1 MRCCTYDLCACV
13 HSRLHSRE
21 KLRLIC
27 SRQHKMSSLLSLRLT
42 NTVLLHVHLKFF
54 FLSIKRGHFHN
65 SFFFY
70 SPVKE
75 LCLKQ
80 TLSVN
85 RCAVEGGTGKPIF
98 HQKYFPRKC
107 LIIPKFTTTLNLVQ
121 RHKETANRES
131 ALLGTVPQRAAIP
144 PWLTYSMCRMGKP
157 TRISFGRGHIVLPS
171 FLYPQGTSSL
181 TIC

>member
-1 MRCCTYDLCACV
+1 MICV
-13 HSRLHSRE
+13 LVFIQDYTAERNYG
-21 KLRLIC
+21 
-27 SRQHKMSSLLSLRLT
+27 LSAADSTRWAHFSAWGSQTLFCYMFIRI
-42 NTVLLHVHLKFF
+42 FF

-144 PWLTYSMCRMGKP
+144 PWFTCSMCRMGKP

-171 FLYPQGTSSL
+171 FLYPQGTHSL